1 MGIREKVGERANV
14 RRCEEAISP
23 GEKLV
28 LALVPLDWMSA
39 RLHVDGDQ
47 VWEACTGSSAR
58 QRVGTRR

>member
-1 MGIREKVGERANV
+1 
-14 RRCEEAISP
+14 
-23 GEKLV
+23 V

-58 QRVGTRR
+58 QRVGMRR